1 MSEQPGRCPLCG
13 GEKQP
18 GVTTFTVDWREGV
31 TVVRGVPALVC
42 RQCGDAWIEDAVAAR
57 LEAIV
62 DEARRK
68 QAVVEVTQW
77 QQVA

>member
-1 MSEQPGRCPLCG
+1 MTDKHGRCPLCG

-18 GVTTFTVDWREGV
+18 GETIFAVDWGQGV

-42 RQCGDAWIEDAVAAR
+42 RQCGETWIEDATAER
-57 LEAIV
+57 LEGIV
-62 DEARRK
+62 EEARRR
-68 QAVVEVTQW
+68 QATVEVTRW